1 MSQPS
6 PQLQEQTRKLRQQL
20 QEAAHA
26 YYVLDAPIM
35 EDEVYDRLYREL
47 QAIEAE
53 YPQLI
58 APDSPTQRVGDK
70 PAAQFTSVRHNIP
83 LYSLDNAFTIDEFAK
98 WQDRWQTRLDSP
110 ITPEYICELK
120 IDGSALALTYE
131 DGVLVRG
138 VTRGDGET
146 GEEIT
151 PNVKTIRSIPLRLR
165 GEAIPPRVEVRGEAF
180 LPLETFERLNQQR
193 QQNQEPPFANPRNAA
208 AGTLRQLDPQIVA
221 QRQLQFFAYTLYCP
235 SDEDPSDEGDRP
247 FSTHQDAL
255 QRLQELGFWVNPHR
269 QLAHGIEDIQA
280 YYEQWGQERRD
291 LPYLTDGVVVKLN
304 DIALQRRLGFTQKA
318 PRWAIALKYPAE
330 EVPTTVQSVDFQVGR
345 TGAVTPVANL
355 NPVQLAGTTVS
366 RASLHNGDR
375 LRELDLHYGDT
386 VVVRKAG
393 EIIPEV
399 VRVLPKLRPD
409 GAEAVKMPNHCPEC
423 QQPLVKPQEEAVT
436 RCVNRSCPAIL
447 RGALNHWGSR
457 GALDIDGLGEKL
469 IAQLCDRRF
478 LNSLADLY
486 RLRPEDLSHL
496 ERMGH
501 KSATKLV
508 ESIQHSKQQPWS
520 RVLYGLGIRHV
531 GAVNAQTLAQAFPT
545 VEALAQA
552 SQDEIAE
559 IQGIGPEIAG
569 AIADWFQ
576 LRANRDLIEQLQE
589 VGVSLGS
596 PPEAETAPDSPQ
608 PLAGQTFVLTGTL
621 PNLSRKEA
629 KTLIEGAGGKVTSS
643 VSSKTN
649 YVVVGENPGSKQV
662 KAQGLGIP
670 QLSEAQLRE
679 LVGLSPQ
686 A

>member
-576 LRANRDLIEQLQE
+576 LRANQDLIEQLQE
-589 VGVSLGS
+589 VGVSLGN

-629 KTLIEGAGGKVTSS
+629 KTLIEGAGGKVTRS
-643 VSSKTN
+643 VSSKTS
-649 YVVVGENPGSKQV
+649 YVVVGENPGSKQT
-662 KAQGLGIP
+662 KAQDLGIP